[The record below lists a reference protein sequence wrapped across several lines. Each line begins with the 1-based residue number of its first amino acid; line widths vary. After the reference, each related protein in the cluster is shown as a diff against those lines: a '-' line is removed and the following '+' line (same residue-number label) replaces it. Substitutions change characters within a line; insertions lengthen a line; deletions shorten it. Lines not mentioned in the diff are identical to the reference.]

1 MQSCPRQLPHQ
12 LDNCKDVRG
21 ELSERGGVFFFR
33 ETSINELLTQ
43 FEVSSPCL
51 QPAALQV
58 ILFSSSWTCLTLERL
73 IVFGCCLT
81 HSLDFNCLVIVV
93 ATPTCSVSVVM
104 FKSLFPWS
112 NDEGEVPLVRASSS
126 YRTLKQCEGRL
137 EQALSLPLR
146 PRTQRGARFLRA
158 EFLWWCFRR
167 SDALTRPA
175 RCRSD
180 LQAGELLEEI
190 AVHLAVAQ
198 ETQSPDPH
206 CTPNRESHNPR
217 TAVCSETHGCP
228 CSRSRHFAGATLS
241 RLLHRSHGHAASLA
255 AALHPNNICCA
266 TGHIP
271 LCARLT
277 CVPNQCK
284 QGFFSSSPGA
294 LGPPWLRTDSLTVSP
309 PDLKFPEAHGF
320 LNHVSVMAYRSLLIP
335 TSHLLLF

>member
-1 MQSCPRQLPHQ
+1 M
-12 LDNCKDVRG
+12 
-21 ELSERGGVFFFR
+21 LSD
-33 ETSINELLTQ
+33 SL
-43 FEVSSPCL
+43 
-51 QPAALQV
+51 
-58 ILFSSSWTCLTLERL
+58 
-73 IVFGCCLT
+73 
-81 HSLDFNCLVIVV
+81 LDFNCLVIVL

-104 FKSLFPWS
+104 FKSWFPWS
-112 NDEGEVPLVRASSS
+112 NDEGVVPLVRASSS

-146 PRTQRGARFLRA
+146 PRTQLGSRFLRA

-190 AVHLAVAQ
+190 ADHLAVAQ

-206 CTPNRESHNPR
+206 CTPNRKCHNPR

-266 TGHIP
+266 TGHIS

-284 QGFFSSSPGA
+284 QGFFPARRVRLDPRGCA
-294 LGPPWLRTDSLTVSP
+294 RT
-309 PDLKFPEAHGF
+309 
-320 LNHVSVMAYRSLLIP
+320 R
-335 TSHLLLF
+335 